1 MSLPTSDNCCTRMG
15 WTEVLISASCFDLH
29 VSVKPGTDLD
39 GAFKAFC
46 HDHQELIIINGWL
59 ADDITEVKQ
68 ND

>member
-1 MSLPTSDNCCTRMG
+1 MG

-29 VSVKPGTDLD
+29 VSIEPGTDTD

-46 HDHQELIIINGWL
+46 HDHQELITINGWL

-68 ND
+68 